1 MSPVLSRP
9 NFFLSVLNQMPEH
22 DKQIG
27 TGSLEQ
33 ELQSLLLLLAQSVQ
47 AKQAL
52 TADTVQRINDA
63 FQHYHAVRLKLSLTP
78 PATLSARASNGHP
91 DKGGGAPPFLLHTEF
106 VDPPHQWRR
115 IYMEAILS
123 LLEAME
129 TEQLE
134 LQRCIQ
140 CHGWFIP
147 YQRAKVNKF
156 CSAKCRN
163 RYNYVQKKNAMKLE
177 EIR

>member
-9 NFFLSVLNQMPEH
+9 NFFLSVLNQMKEH
-22 DKQIG
+22 DNQME

-33 ELQSLLLLLAQSVQ
+33 ELQSLLLLLAKSVQ

-52 TADTVQRINDA
+52 TADSVQRINTA
-63 FQHYHAVRLKLSLTP
+63 FQHYHAIRLKLSIATP
-78 PATLSARASNGHP
+78 ANMPVPASSNLSNKDS
-91 DKGGGAPPFLLHTEF
+91 APPFLLHTEF
-106 VDPPHQWRR
+106 VDPPNQLKR

-129 TEQLE
+129 KEQLE
-134 LQRCIQ
+134 LQHCIQ
-140 CHGWFIP
+140 CHSWFIP

-163 RYNYVQKKNAMKLE
+163 RYNYLQKKNLMKLE
-177 EIR
+177 ETR